1 MAIDVDPTDTA
12 VQKTRAWTGLWVV
25 VFGDVAIAAIAT
37 FGAIKAGGGA
47 NVTQLIA
54 ILSSAFTAIGTMTT
68 AYFGIRAASNTAQ
81 SAVTGAGQQMALAM
95 QQSPPAGGV
104 QPPPPAGGVQPPPPA
119 GGVQPPPPAGGV
131 QPPVR

>member
-1 MAIDVDPTDTA
+1 MASDIVPTDTA

-37 FGAIKAGGGA
+37 FGVIKAGGGA
-47 NVTQLIA
+47 NITQLIA

-81 SAVTGAGQQMALAM
+81 SAVTGAGQQMAMAM

-104 QPPPPAGGVQPPPPA
+104 QSPPAGGVPPA
-119 GGVQPPPPAGGV
+119 PAGV
-131 QPPVR
+131 PPR